1 MTQPLTRTNPLMK
14 PAMAWA
20 DMWIDVL
27 GFLGSL
33 WYLLSDVVTW
43 AWRTAILRQEKFG
56 FHSLTE
62 QINRVGIRSIGIVM
76 LVSGAIGIILALQ
89 TAPSLEQFGQ
99 IDKVANLV
107 GVAVTRELGPLIA
120 AIVLTGFA
128 GASIAAELG
137 TMVVGEEI
145 EALESMA
152 LSPTRYLVMP
162 RVIATASSL
171 VVLAVIADATSVLA
185 GAATGVL
192 SLGIPY
198 AVYRDNTLMQLAP
211 IDFLTGLF
219 KAGVFGIILGLI
231 ACRNG
236 LRVSGGAAGVGRA
249 TTATV
254 VQTIITIVIADLLF
268 TAVFFA
274 LGWNGTNL

>member
-1 MTQPLTRTNPLMK
+1 MTQPRTRTNPLMK